1 MNANILERRATSI
14 PALSGASSAYL
25 DALRAIAANLVLVSH
40 IVLIHYNGSIR
51 YGGGSLAVSLFFLLS
66 GFLITQSMLN
76 WQKRSGPR
84 LPGFLADRVAR
95 IITPYVPA
103 LLLITA
109 ANVLFITTKW
119 GAPEVNTGVRPF
131 VGNLLMLQDHSAFQF
146 LEMLRF
152 DIPWRI
158 RPYNTAEPFW
168 TVSIELWIY
177 VSVGLFFFCVLCREP
192 VRRRYLWPLVALSLP
207 VVIWNAAAG
216 GGKSLTLIWLLGA
229 VAGCA
234 LARLSSNGDR
244 RTGWMAFWLVTF
256 GAAGLVGRAAKVGF
270 DGYDLQ
276 TVALIAIVVFGVLIG
291 LANVRS
297 VPPLLERAC
306 RFFASY
312 SYSLYLIHNT
322 VLIVVWEMTR
332 DAAPRWASILS
343 GVLLSHVVAYL
354 LYLAFER
361 HYRHVARWL
370 RPRFERALVSKRA
383 EAGAVTALPAAG
395 RDVAA
400 LEHAPERF

>member
-1 MNANILERRATSI
+1 MNANSLERRATSV
-14 PALSGASSAYL
+14 PALSGAASAYL
-25 DALRAIAANLVLVSH
+25 DALRAIAANLVVVSH

-51 YGGGSLAVSLFFLLS
+51 YGGGSIAVSLFFLLS

-76 WQKRSGPR
+76 WQKRPGPR

-119 GAPEVNTGVRPF
+119 GAPEINTGVRPF
-131 VGNLLMLQDHSAFQF
+131 VGNLLMFQDHSAFQF

-234 LARLSSNGDR
+234 LARLTSGGDR

-312 SYSLYLIHNT
+312 SYSPYLIHNT
-322 VLIVVWEMTR
+322 VLIVVWELTR
-332 DAAPRWASILS
+332 DAAPRWVSILS

-370 RPRFERALVSKRA
+370 RPRFERALVPKRA
-383 EAGAVTALPAAG
+383 EPGAASALPATSTS
-395 RDVAA
+395 R
-400 LEHAPERF
+400 P

>member
-1 MNANILERRATSI
+1 MNANTLESRATSV
-14 PALSGASSAYL
+14 PALSGAASAYL
-25 DALRAIAANLVLVSH
+25 DALRAIAANLVVVSH
-40 IVLIHYNGSIR
+40 IVLIHYNGGIR
-51 YGGGSLAVSLFFLLS
+51 YGGGSIAVSLFFLLS

-76 WQKRSGPR
+76 WQKRPGPR

-119 GAPEVNTGVRPF
+119 GAPEINTGVRPF

-192 VRRRYLWPLVALSLP
+192 VRRRYLWPLVAFSLP

-216 GGKSLTLIWLLGA
+216 GGKSLTLIWLLAA

-234 LARLSSNGDR
+234 LARLTSGGDR
-244 RTGWMAFWLVTF
+244 RT
-256 GAAGLVGRAAKVGF
+256 
-270 DGYDLQ
+270 
-276 TVALIAIVVFGVLIG
+276 
-291 LANVRS
+291 
-297 VPPLLERAC
+297 
-306 RFFASY
+306 
-312 SYSLYLIHNT
+312 
-322 VLIVVWEMTR
+322 
-332 DAAPRWASILS
+332 
-343 GVLLSHVVAYL
+343 
-354 LYLAFER
+354 
-361 HYRHVARWL
+361 
-370 RPRFERALVSKRA
+370 
-383 EAGAVTALPAAG
+383 
-395 RDVAA
+395 
-400 LEHAPERF
+400 